1 MRSTLDKTGAA
12 RLPRQLPRRQH
23 HSAWQRPVFTH
34 FWNDSTPYHHSATVV
49 LRKAG
54 WGWDQACFHYYLL
67 EQERGALPPHCPEMV
82 IDYAAQL
89 VLSVGGFARKLKW
102 SDDGRV
108 TFSPT
113 GSRPCVLHGNGIQ
126 GKPLINKAR
135 RRLAKARGG

>member
-1 MRSTLDKTGAA
+1 MTNQVLPGFPDNCPADSITPRGNGPSSPTSGMIRRRTITVRRSCSARHGA
-12 RLPRQLPRRQH
+12 
-23 HSAWQRPVFTH
+23 
-34 FWNDSTPYHHSATVV
+34 
-49 LRKAG
+49 
-54 WGWDQACFHYYLL
+54 GWDQACFHYYLL